1 MKELGGRELDLGKRL
16 LFYRKKNKL
25 TQEVLAKGICSIS
38 YYSKIET
45 GQITPSREII
55 SLLCQRLGVNKSE
68 IHLDR
73 DSLLNIKEKF
83 KAFSEHLRIKNRYE
97 IKSHYQD
104 IVGEFS
110 ENQNPSIMFIVILA
124 HLRMS
129 LLENDYNQAKE
140 YYKRMI
146 EIIDY
151 MDEDMTLYY
160 KWTCGLYHYLLGNM
174 EESLNYYKLVE
185 KEKDYPF
192 KEEVYY
198 QISLIYSWQNNPYL
212 SSDYAKK
219 ALEIFASKMN
229 YEQCTNCH
237 LILGVNFFKLK
248 EYEKATKIYHKILKQ
263 ASTNTNLKGKVYHYL
278 GLLHSEV
285 GQSELAIRYYYE
297 SYRFKDEVNTITSTL
312 YLMAKEYYHLN
323 KNIDA
328 EKWAKKG
335 LHLAKKFF
343 EKEYEIKLQLL
354 LLLIANESFEVYI
367 KSVAI
372 PYFEQ
377 KGDFG
382 SVRELIQILAN
393 YYEENRSFE
402 QAYFLLKN
410 HLKIEGNTSEILK

>member
-1 MKELGGRELDLGKRL
+1 M
-16 LFYRKKNKL
+16 
-25 TQEVLAKGICSIS
+25 
-38 YYSKIET
+38 
-45 GQITPSREII
+45 
-55 SLLCQRLGVNKSE
+55 NKSE

-198 QISLIYSWQNNPYL
+198 QISLIYSWKNNPYL

-237 LILGVNFFKLK
+237 LILGVNSFKLK

-263 ASTNTNLKGKVYHYL
+263 ASMNTNLKGKVYHYL

-410 HLKIEGNTSEILK
+410 HL